1 MTTHTFHQISPHVYW
16 LSPDHTTD
24 RPLLGVVAGTHGSL
38 IIDAGNSPAH
48 LHQLLQ
54 AMTEQGLPPP
64 IYAMLTHWHWDHVFG
79 TSALTVPTF
88 ASRETARIVRILAEL
103 DWGDAALE
111 ERVAAGTEIAFC
123 RDMIKAELPDRTDL
137 SLRPPDIAFD
147 TAVTIDLGG
156 VSCELVHVGGDH
168 AHDASIVYVP
178 EEKILFLGDCLYDD
192 LYHGPRRLTT
202 TQLFPLLDR
211 LSAYDV
217 DFYLASHDPEPLS
230 HTRFAADATLFK
242 AIGETVATTGL
253 DRGAMLDQLPHVLPI
268 LLTDDH
274 CEIVDAFLAGLRMPV
289 VAPIW

>member
-79 TSALTVPTF
+79 TSALHVPTF
-88 ASRETARIVRILAEL
+88 ASQETARIVRILAGL

-123 RDMIKAELPDRTDL
+123 RDMIKAELPDRAAL
-137 SLRPPDIAFD
+137 VLRPPAIAFD

-217 DFYLASHDPEPLS
+217 DFYLGSHDPEPLL
-230 HTRFAADATLFK
+230 RARLVDDAALLKT
-242 AIGETVATTGL
+242 IGETVATMGL
-253 DRGAMLDQLPHVLPI
+253 DRGAILDQLLQRLQTP
-268 LLTDDH
+268 LTADH
-274 CEIVDAFLAGLRMPV
+274 REIVDAFLAGLQMSV
-289 VAPIW
+289 VASIW

>member
-1 MTTHTFHQISPHVYW
+1 MIAHTFHQISPHVYW

-24 RPLLGVVAGTHGSL
+24 RPLLGVVAGAHGSL

-48 LHQLLQ
+48 LHLLLQ
-54 AMTEQGLPPP
+54 AMVQQKLPPP
-64 IYAMLTHWHWDHVFG
+64 AFAMLTHWHWDHVFG
-79 TSALTVPTF
+79 TSALNVPTF
-88 ASRETARIVRILAEL
+88 ASQETARIVRILAGL
-103 DWGDAALE
+103 DWDDAALE

-123 RDMIKAELPDRTDL
+123 RDMIKAEWPDRTNL

-147 TAVTIDLGG
+147 TTVTIDLGG

-211 LSAYDV
+211 LLDYEAAY
-217 DFYLASHDPEPLS
+217 YLGSHDPEPLS
-230 HTRFAADATLFK
+230 HARLADDATLFK

-253 DRGAMLDQLPHVLPI
+253 DRGAMLDQLPYVLPI
-268 LLTDDH
+268 PLADDH

-289 VAPIW
+289 VTSVW

>member
-1 MTTHTFHQISPHVYW
+1 MAAHTFHQISRHVYW

-24 RPLLGVVAGTHGSL
+24 RPLLGVVTGATGSL

-48 LHQLLQ
+48 VHLLLD
-54 AMTEQGLPPP
+54 AMQQRRLPPP
-64 IYAMLTHWHWDHVFG
+64 TFAMLTHWHWDHVFG
-79 TSALTVPTF
+79 TSALDVPTF

-103 DWGDAALE
+103 DWGDAALD

-137 SLRPPDIAFD
+137 TLRPPAIAFD

-168 AHDASIVYVP
+168 AHDASIAYVP

-211 LSAYDV
+211 LLAYDV

-268 LLTDDH
+268 PLADDH